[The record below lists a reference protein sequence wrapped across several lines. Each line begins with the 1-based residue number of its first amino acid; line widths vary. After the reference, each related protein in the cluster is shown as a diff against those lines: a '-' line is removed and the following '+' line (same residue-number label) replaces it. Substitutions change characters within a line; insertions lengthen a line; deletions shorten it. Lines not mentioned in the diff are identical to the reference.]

1 MTNSVSTPAVVL
13 ASVGF
18 WAPVVYAR
26 PGDDHKPEIL
36 KFRARFRYL
45 KKTERR
51 ALDHRII
58 ALRLTAD
65 VRKAM
70 QAQID
75 DPATAEFLREDMR
88 LQLEAKPMPD
98 TEMLDEILIDWDLHD
113 RSGNFIPYSKAARL
127 AQEEEL
133 DGLEAA
139 MVRAYSKAQQASLDP
154 AVIEKN
160 SEEPSGTGS

>member
-1 MTNSVSTPAVVL
+1 MTSSTPCVVL

-18 WAPVVYAR
+18 WAPVVFAR

-36 KFRARFRYL
+36 KFRARFRHL
-45 KKTERR
+45 KKSARR
-51 ALDHRII
+51 ALDHRIV

-65 VRKAM
+65 MRSAM

-75 DPATAEFLREDMR
+75 DPITADFVRED
-88 LQLEAKPMPD
+88 LQRQLLAKPIPD
-98 TEMLDEILIDWDLHD
+98 TEMLDEILVDWDLHD
-113 RSGNFIPYSKAARL
+113 REGKFMPYSRAARV

-139 MVRAYSKAQQASLDP
+139 IVRAYIKAQQESLNP
-154 AVIEKN
+154 SVIEKN